1 MSLTYCP
8 RSFVSSG
15 GGPGGGSGLFG
26 ATGATTTGE
35 DAFFVFSMADI
46 RAAASAAFFFAA
58 AAASDTAGGGDVAA
72 SITGVLVASCTSSFL
87 LVGLALRLLLPLLC
101 SLARS
106 SNLLLREEDRSLITL
121 FVYKYSQS
129 GETCK
134 KVKISDNSVTQA

>member
-26 ATGATTTGE
+26 ATGTTTTGE

-58 AAASDTAGGGDVAA
+58 AAASDTAGGGVA